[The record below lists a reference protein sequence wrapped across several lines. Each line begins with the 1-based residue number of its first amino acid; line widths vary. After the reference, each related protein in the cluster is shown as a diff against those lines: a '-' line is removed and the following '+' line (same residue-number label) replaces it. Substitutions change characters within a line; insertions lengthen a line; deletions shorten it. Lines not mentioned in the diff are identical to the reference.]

1 MADNNATNIRQ
12 AETAVK
18 VMGVLAEKNLKIE
31 KENNVDKI
39 TGYLTIKTSDVNFIR
54 FNVNCSS
61 KKKDGGDNSM
71 YAGILTVLNEYKA
84 IADDGV
90 GEENADK
97 IYVDTTASKTKDSI
111 NIYRSKQSGKTVVSF
126 KASFFNRVRAD
137 QAYEPTA
144 EFEIETYIKAIV
156 PEVDKEG
163 EETGRILVHGWVPTY
178 SGIEQIT
185 LAADEETGSAIQN
198 TFEAGQTVRF
208 YGDIINNRIET
219 VKTIPVAIGKPRTEV
234 HVEYKNDFLINGAS
248 EAYEEGVSPI
258 APYTKEAIDRA
269 IQERDNKEKEQAAQA
284 NTARPSAAS
293 KGRTLGF

>member
-1 MADNNATNIRQ
+1 MADITNIRQ

-31 KENNVDKI
+31 KNKDNVDQI
-39 TGYLTIKTSDVNFIR
+39 TGYLTIKTSDVNFVR
-54 FNVNCSS
+54 FNVNCAS

-71 YAGILTVLNEYKA
+71 YPGFLTIMNEYKA
-84 IADDGV
+84 IADTGV

-97 IYVDTTASKTKDSI
+97 IYVDTTSSKTKDSI
-111 NIYRSKQSGKTVVSF
+111 NLYRSKQSGKTVVSF
-126 KASFFNRVRAD
+126 KSSYFNRVKPD
-137 QAYEPTA
+137 MEYVPTA

-163 EETGRILVHGWVPTY
+163 VETGRILVHGWVPTY

-185 LAADEETGSAIQN
+185 LAADEETGAAIQD
-198 TFEAGQTVRF
+198 TFAVGQTVRF

-234 HVEYKNDFLINGAS
+234 HVEYKNDFVINGAS

-258 APYTKEAIDRA
+258 PPYTKEAIDRA
-269 IQERDNKEKEQAAQA
+269 IQERDNREKEQAAQA
-284 NTARPSAAS
+284 NTTRPSAAS

>member
-1 MADNNATNIRQ
+1 MADVTNIRQ

-31 KENNVDKI
+31 KNKDNVDQI
-39 TGYLTIKTSDVNFIR
+39 TGYLTIKTSDVNFVR
-54 FNVNCSS
+54 FNVNCAS

-71 YAGILTVLNEYKA
+71 YPGFLTIMNEYKA
-84 IADDGV
+84 IADTGV

-97 IYVDTTASKTKDSI
+97 IYVDTTSSKTKDSI
-111 NIYRSKQSGKTVVSF
+111 NLYRSKQSGKTVVSF
-126 KASFFNRVRAD
+126 KSSYFNRVKPD
-137 QAYEPTA
+137 MEYVHTA

-163 EETGRILVHGWVPTY
+163 VETGRILVHGWVPTY

-185 LAADEETGSAIQN
+185 LAADEETGAAIQD
-198 TFEAGQTVRF
+198 TFAVGQTVRF

-234 HVEYKNDFLINGAS
+234 HVEYKNDFVINGAS

-258 APYTKEAIDRA
+258 PPYTKEAIDRA
-269 IQERDNKEKEQAAQA
+269 IQERDNREKEQAAQA
-284 NTARPSAAS
+284 NTTRPSAAS